1 MPCGARKVLII
12 GSILCHTTLILLY
25 RPFFVWCWDPE
36 LRENPLALRAQ
47 VVCTEQAAD
56 VNGLFRAYGKLFN
69 FQYQS
74 YLISYCVYTAAT
86 IDVRLVR
93 HNDKA
98 LAEMATTRLAITL
111 RMLETE
117 VRQTPGIR
125 RSIEIIRSQIGA
137 PSTSSPHPQ
146 IERSPDATPTRE
158 IPTERSLDSMIA
170 TDPRVALPPPTVS
183 DSNFFE
189 SSTDHVDTR
198 LPQLPISEEPN
209 LPLELEWAGWNMYD
223 FGGGFVPDMAYWTPF
238 DQRL

>member
-1 MPCGARKVLII
+1 M
-12 GSILCHTTLILLY
+12 
-25 RPFFVWCWDPE
+25 
-36 LRENPLALRAQ
+36 
-47 VVCTEQAAD
+47 EQAAD
-56 VNGLFRAYGKLFN
+56 VNDLFRAYGRLFN

-137 PSTSSPHPQ
+137 ASPSSSHHQ
-146 IERSPDATPTRE
+146 VERSPGTPHARE
-158 IPTERSLDSMIA
+158 TSTVMSLDSMIG
-170 TDPRVALPPPTVS
+170 TSPHVALPRPSIS
-183 DSNFFE
+183 DTSFFE
-189 SSTDHVDTR
+189 SSTEHVGVG
-198 LPQLPISEEPN
+198 PSQVPISEEPN
-209 LPLELEWAGWNMYD
+209 LPLESEWASWNMND

-238 DQRL
+238 QHF